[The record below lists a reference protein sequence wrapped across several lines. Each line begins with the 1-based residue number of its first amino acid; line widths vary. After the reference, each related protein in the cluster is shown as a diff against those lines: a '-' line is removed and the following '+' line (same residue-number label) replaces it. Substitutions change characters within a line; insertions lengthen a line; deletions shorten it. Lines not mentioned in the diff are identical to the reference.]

1 MIPRWG
7 LVERFDTAEFEQHAE
22 PRRGP
27 SIAALRATLIATIAV
42 LGLAALV
49 HMVRYVL
56 LIVNRDVLL
65 NPAVAWLATWFG
77 VLVSAAALFLVFATF
92 VLLTNWLIARR
103 AAAFKH
109 VRRQEHRPLWALRA
123 GCLVPFVNL
132 AWAPV
137 FVLELASAEDALA
150 RLRRPITVWWVVWVL
165 STAVSVFSIA
175 TSFTRDAQGIA
186 DNTVSTI
193 VAYLIAM
200 ATMVLVGRVLLGF
213 ERRPVEK
220 PAKRWVI
227 VSDESPREKPNPAF
241 RLSPKART
249 RQHSRMNSGDAEA
262 GQGLGGHPF
271 VVAHRGASADRPE
284 HTLAAYELAL
294 QEGADGVECDVR
306 LTKDGHLV
314 CVHDRRVDRTSNGT
328 GLVSEM
334 SLAQLKALDYGSW
347 HASWRADGSQGDTG
361 LLTLDDLVSLVLDW
375 HRPVKIFVET
385 KHPVRYGALVESK
398 VLALLHR
405 YGIASPASAD
415 LSRAVVMSFS
425 AAAVWRIR
433 RAAPMLPTVL
443 LGETSRYLGGSAA
456 TTVGATAVGPSI
468 ATLREHPELVDRA
481 AAQGRALYCWTVDH
495 YEDVRYCRELGVAWV
510 ATNHPGRTKDWLQ
523 NGLTGAGLD

>member
-1 MIPRWG
+1 
-7 LVERFDTAEFEQHAE
+7 
-22 PRRGP
+22 
-27 SIAALRATLIATIAV
+27 
-42 LGLAALV
+42 
-49 HMVRYVL
+49 
-56 LIVNRDVLL
+56 
-65 NPAVAWLATWFG
+65 
-77 VLVSAAALFLVFATF
+77 
-92 VLLTNWLIARR
+92 
-103 AAAFKH
+103 
-109 VRRQEHRPLWALRA
+109 
-123 GCLVPFVNL
+123 
-132 AWAPV
+132 
-137 FVLELASAEDALA
+137 
-150 RLRRPITVWWVVWVL
+150 
-165 STAVSVFSIA
+165 
-175 TSFTRDAQGIA
+175 
-186 DNTVSTI
+186 
-193 VAYLIAM
+193 
-200 ATMVLVGRVLLGF
+200 
-213 ERRPVEK
+213 
-220 PAKRWVI
+220 
-227 VSDESPREKPNPAF
+227 
-241 RLSPKART
+241 
-249 RQHSRMNSGDAEA
+249 MNSGDA
-262 GQGLGGHPF
+262 GDGTDPSGHPF
-271 VVAHRGASADRPE
+271 VVAHRGASAERPE

-314 CVHDRRVDRTSNGT
+314 CVHDRRVDRTSNGS

-334 SLAQLKALDYGSW
+334 TLAQLKELDYGSW

-375 HRPVKIFVET
+375 NRPVKLFIET

-495 YEDVRYCRELGVAWV
+495 YEDVRYCRQVGVAWV

-523 NGLTGAGLD
+523 NGLTGAGRD